1 MDGLVWTAVV
11 AGIFMLVVL
20 VLVGLLVVGRLR
32 GRTPDPEA
40 GPPEHVPHPRGQA
53 IPPTGSR

>member
-1 MDGLVWTAVV
+1 MNGSLWMLVV
-11 AGIFMLVVL
+11 AGVFVLVVL

-40 GPPEHVPHPRGQA
+40 GPPEHVPYPRGEA
-53 IPPTGSR
+53 IPPRGSR

>member
-1 MDGLVWTAVV
+1 MTGATWVVV
-11 AGIFMLVVL
+11 AVGAFVLIVVAL
-20 VLVGLLVVGRLR
+20 LALLVVGRLR

-40 GPPEHVPHPRGQA
+40 GPPEHVPQPRGQV